1 MMRIEVVA
9 HEKIPLDLLLSAD
22 PSEDNVRAH
31 LRRSVAFAGTE
42 AGRIVGAALLELRG
56 EVAELH
62 AIAVAAD
69 RQGHGLGRELL
80 AHALAHAADAGVR
93 RVEVG
98 TGNSSL
104 RQLAFYQR
112 SGFRVVGVVPDFFAA
127 YRPPI
132 VEDGIPCRDMIRLA
146 CLLLSPDA
154 DAGSRPSVAG

>member
-1 MMRIEVVA
+1 MRIEIVSPGA
-9 HEKIPLDLLLSAD
+9 IPLELLLSAD

-31 LRRSVAFAGTE
+31 LRRSIAFAGTE
-42 AGRIVGAALLELRG
+42 AGRIVAAALLELRG

-69 RQGHGLGRELL
+69 RQGQGLGRELL
-80 AHALAHAADAGVR
+80 ARTLDHAARAGVR

-112 SGFRVVGVVPDFFAA
+112 SGFRVVGVVPDFFAT
-127 YRPPI
+127 YHPPI
-132 VEDGIPCRDMIRLA
+132 IEDGIPCRDMIRLA
-146 CLLLSPDA
+146 YIPRGN
-154 DAGSRPSVAG
+154 GS

>member
-1 MMRIEVVA
+1 MKIEVVA
-9 HEKIPLDLLLSAD
+9 PEAIPLDLLLSAD

-42 AGRIVGAALLELRG
+42 AGRIVAAALLELRG
-56 EVAELH
+56 EAAELH

-80 AHALAHAADAGVR
+80 AQVLAHAARAGIG

-112 SGFRVVGVVPDFFAA
+112 SGFRVVGVIPDFFAA

-132 VEDGIPCRDMIRLA
+132 IEDGIPCRDMIRLA
-146 CLLLSPDA
+146 CTPPEPPA
-154 DAGSRPSVAG
+154 NPQPAGS